1 MNGRF
6 ECSCAAFTRDS
17 FAAYCTEPAYVGVF
31 PLPIDT
37 FIRLAS
43 SLEEETK
50 PTARSLYDRG
60 VRFFRL
66 PFFRLRE
73 ISSGVFRVCKHDG
86 RHRAH
91 VLRDEGYETMPV
103 ILFRSS
109 NESENQTWPEVI
121 QAQEDA
127 EDPEFRVSLP
137 HALIP
142 PSGLILDPGPPI
154 W

>member
-1 MNGRF
+1 MSTHPR
-6 ECSCAAFTRDS
+6 CSRAVFTREAFT
-17 FAAYCTEPAYVGVF
+17 AYCTGQPYQDVF
-31 PLPIDT
+31 LLPIAT
-37 FIRLAS
+37 FLRLAS
-43 SLEEETK
+43 SLEKEKK

-66 PFFRLRE
+66 PFFKLRD
-73 ISSGVFRVCKHDG
+73 ISSGVFRVYKHDG

-109 NESENQTWPEVI
+109 NESENQTWPEAI

-127 EDPEFRVSLP
+127 EDPEFRVSR
-137 HALIP
+137 P
-142 PSGLILDPGPPI
+142 PRLDLAQWPDP
-154 W
+154 